1 MIANIVF
8 APFTIFVAYPLFALL
23 PAAVFAALYWAS
35 GRRLVAAAAV
45 LWCLYAVYEY
55 AMHRRLLCSGECNI
69 RVDLLL
75 LYPVLW
81 IVSLV
86 AAIAGL
92 LEIRRRRRVKAPPGR
107 E

>member
-1 MIANIVF
+1 MRTFAAIVF
-8 APFTIFVAYPLFALL
+8 GTFTVFVALPLLALL
-23 PAAVFAALYWAS
+23 PAAGFAALYWAS

-45 LWCLYAVYEY
+45 LWCLYAFYEL

-81 IVSLV
+81 MVSLV
-86 AAIAGL
+86 ALITGIVA
-92 LEIRRRRRVKAPPGR
+92 IRRRRNPTVP
-107 E
+107 